1 LETVIGSLGIKR
13 LNTRAAQALAT
24 RYGSLSD
31 WRAAMERATG
41 QAPGQAWLDLVAT
54 PDVGEVAAEELAG
67 FFAEERNLVIVRGL
81 MERLTVLEAEVPKAS
96 NSPIAGKTVVFTGT
110 LERMTRSEAKA
121 RAESLGAKV
130 AGSVSGKTDYL
141 VAGAD
146 AGSKAAKAKELG
158 VEILT
163 EDEWLARI
171 GG

>member
-1 LETVIGSLGIKR
+1 
-13 LNTRAAQALAT
+13 
-24 RYGSLSD
+24 
-31 WRAAMERATG
+31 
-41 QAPGQAWLDLVAT
+41 
-54 PDVGEVAAEELAG
+54 
-67 FFAEERNLVIVRGL
+67 
-81 MERLTVLEAEVPKAS
+81 MERLTVLAAEAPKAS